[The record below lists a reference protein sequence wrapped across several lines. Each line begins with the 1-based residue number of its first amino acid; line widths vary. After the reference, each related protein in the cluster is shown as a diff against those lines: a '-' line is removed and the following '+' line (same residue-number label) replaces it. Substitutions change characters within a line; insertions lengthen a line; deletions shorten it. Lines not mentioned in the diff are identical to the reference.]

1 MMGEDFVAAALGK
14 ATAFTA
20 PLQEHITRNAWGD
33 VWQRDGLDLDRV
45 SFAEVSGG
53 TGCSVGPGG
62 LALGGAVA
70 RHRASGIASNHLSG
84 AGAPP
89 FLERVAQVHWGNKTG
104 LLSKTE

>member
-1 MMGEDFVAAALGK
+1 MGEDFVAAALGK

-62 LALGGAVA
+62 LALGG
-70 RHRASGIASNHLSG
+70 RLRGIGRVGSQATIL
-84 AGAPP
+84 AGQGHHH
-89 FLERVAQVHWGNKTG
+89 F
-104 LLSKTE
+104 